1 MADTSRIKELRTALE
16 EKHRDLTGMSGSWK
30 SEDGVVGGGLV
41 ISPEE
46 HAKFTKTAAE
56 AKQIRSL
63 LEAETLTG
71 ELGEYLTAPAADPA
85 STKDFGVDA
94 VATKSLSDVFI
105 DSDEYK
111 SAKELGFNR
120 RGTITANAPEGLS
133 ITHFGQKD
141 ISRLSGGTVAVDT
154 FGRPQHIGL
163 QEKAVRQFHVR
174 DLFPKATTRSPLLY
188 GVRETGYTTGADQVT
203 QRNVGDTDWST
214 KPSST
219 ISFTPVQF
227 PVATIA
233 HHITVHRQVLEDEPR
248 LRSFIEGRMVDGV
261 MYREDTEMLF
271 GAGGAE
277 KITGIFNTTGVQTY
291 SGLWSDKKSVQVRRS
306 ATQAFLAEYEPSGVV
321 VHPTDFEEI
330 EVEETDDGAFRVAIS
345 VAVGAEKRLWRLNVV
360 ETTAMTAGSF
370 LVGAFGM
377 GAMVYDREMVS
388 VQASTEHAT
397 NFTQNLVTILCEE
410 RVALEVSRPE
420 SFVAGTFTDYVTS

>member
-1 MADTSRIKELRTALE
+1 MADKSRIKELREALE
-16 EKHRDLTGMSGSWK
+16 AKHRDLTGMSGSWK
-30 SEDGVVGGGLV
+30 SEDGVEGGGLV
-41 ISPEE
+41 ISSEE

-63 LEAETLTG
+63 LEAEMTAD
-71 ELGEYLTAPAADPA
+71 ELGSFLNDPA
-85 STKDFGVDA
+85 GDPVASSDFGASA
-94 VATKSLSDVFI
+94 VATKSLSDIFLE
-105 DSDEYK
+105 SDEYQE
-111 SAKELGFNR
+111 AKNLGFNR

-133 ITHFGQKD
+133 ITQFGTKD

-154 FGRPQHIGL
+154 FGRPQHVGL
-163 QEKAVRQFHVR
+163 QEKAVRQWHVR

-188 GVRETGYTTGADQVT
+188 GVRETGYTTGADVVT
-203 QRNVGDTDWST
+203 QRNEGDTAWET

-219 ISFTPVQF
+219 ITFTPVQF

-261 MYREDTEMLF
+261 MYREDTEFLF
-271 GAGGAE
+271 GTGGAE

-306 ATQAFLAEYEPSGVV
+306 ATQAYLAEYEPSGVV
-321 VHPTDFEEI
+321 VNPTDFEEI
-330 EVEETDDGAFRVAIS
+330 EVEETNDGAFRVAVS
-345 VAVGAEKRLWRLNVV
+345 VAIGAEKRLWRLNVV

-420 SFVAGTFTDYVTS
+420 SFVAGTFTDYISS